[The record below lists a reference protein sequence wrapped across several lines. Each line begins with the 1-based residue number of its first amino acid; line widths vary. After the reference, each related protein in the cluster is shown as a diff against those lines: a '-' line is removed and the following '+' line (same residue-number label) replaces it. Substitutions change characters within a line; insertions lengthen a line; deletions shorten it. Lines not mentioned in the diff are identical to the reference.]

1 MYSVPIASWV
11 DVYLLFGGIGVAQLG
26 NACFLFDTNVPGLPY
41 RTFTANPTNL
51 ERAQVQHF
59 LENQPIFDV

>member
-1 MYSVPIASWV
+1 MYSVPITSWV

-26 NACFLFDTNVPGLPY
+26 DAGFLFDTNVPGLPY
-41 RTFTANPTNL
+41 RSPTANPTNL

-59 LENQPIFDV
+59 LQNQPIFDV